1 METMETQFENIVV
14 AQIGAA
20 RVIGLNR
27 PRKLNA
33 LCAPLFVELNRALAQ
48 AESDDAARVV
58 VVIGGA
64 GAGEKAFAAGA
75 DIAEMAQIESFA
87 EAARRDCA
95 GELWEQITRCG
106 KPVVAA
112 VGGLALGGGCELAM
126 MCDIVIAAEDAKFG
140 HPEIA
145 LGTMPG
151 AGGAQRLARA
161 IGKAKTMDMCL
172 TGRTLDAA
180 EAERAGLVARVV
192 PRARLRAEALAAAE
206 KIGSF
211 SMPVA
216 RMIKESINRA
226 FETTLRE
233 GVLFDRRRFHST
245 FALADRKE
253 GMDAFLQKRAP
264 VFRDC

>member
-14 AQIGAA
+14 EQIGAA

-48 AESDDAARVV
+48 AENDDAARVV

-95 GELWEQITRCG
+95 GELWEQITRCN
-106 KPVVAA
+106 KSVVAA

-180 EAERAGLVARVV
+180 EAETRGLGGAGRAARAVARGGVGGGGKNWIV
-192 PRARLRAEALAAAE
+192 LDAGGANDKR
-206 KIGSF
+206 IGQSRVRDDF
-211 SMPVA
+211 A
-216 RMIKESINRA
+216 
-226 FETTLRE
+226 
-233 GVLFDRRRFHST
+233 RRRFVRSPPVS
-245 FALADRKE
+245 FDFRARRSA
-253 GMDAFLQKRAP
+253 KREWTPFCKNARP
-264 VFRDC
+264 FP